1 MIRDTAAKRYAR
13 AAFEVALERGTL
25 DRWSDDLRLIAA
37 VMGDAKALALL
48 ANTKVPLTERYRLL
62 EATLAGIDPQAMNL
76 ARLLVAKGRAGL
88 APPIAEAYLGLV
100 DEHRGIAH
108 ATVVTAV
115 PLSDAER
122 QAVEKRLGEMS
133 GMQVIAHLEVEPDIV
148 GGLVARIGDKVID
161 GSTRGKLLALRR
173 SLAGQER

>member
-13 AAFEVALERGTL
+13 AAFEVALEHGAL

-37 VMGDAKALALL
+37 VMGDAKALAFLT
-48 ANTKVPLTERYRLL
+48 NTKVPLAERYRLL
-62 EATLAGIDPQAMNL
+62 ETTLAGIDPRAMNL
-76 ARLLVAKGRAGL
+76 AKLLVAKGRASL
-88 APPIAEAYLGLV
+88 APQIAEAYLGLV

-108 ATVVTAV
+108 ATVVTAI

-122 QAVEKRLGEMS
+122 ETVEKKLSEIS
-133 GMQVIAHLEVEPDIV
+133 GKQVIAHLEVEPGIV

-161 GSTRGKLLALRR
+161 GSTRGKLLALKRR
-173 SLAGQER
+173 LAGQER

>member
-13 AAFEVALERGTL
+13 AAFEVALDRGTL
-25 DRWSDDLRLIAA
+25 DRWSDDLKLIAA
-37 VMGDAKALALL
+37 VAGDAKALAFL
-48 ANTKVPLTERYRLL
+48 ANTKVPLAQRYRLL
-62 EATLAGIDPQAMNL
+62 EATLEGIDPQAMNL

-88 APPIAEAYLGLV
+88 APQIAEAYLGMV

-115 PLSDAER
+115 PLSDSER
-122 QAVEKRLGEMS
+122 EAVEKRLGEVS
-133 GMQVIAHLEVEPDIV
+133 GKQIIAHLEVDPDIV

-161 GSTRGKLLALRR
+161 GSTHGKLLALRR
-173 SLAGQER
+173 SLTGQER

>member
-1 MIRDTAAKRYAR
+1 MIRDTAAKRYAQ
-13 AAFEVALERGTL
+13 AAFEVALQHDTL
-25 DRWSDDLRLIAA
+25 DRWADDLQLIAA
-37 VMGDAKALALL
+37 VMGDASALALL
-48 ANTKVPLTERYRLL
+48 ANTKVPLAERYRLL
-62 EATLAGIDPQAMNL
+62 EATLTGIDRLAMNL
-76 ARLLVAKGRAGL
+76 AKLLVAKGRASL
-88 APPIAEAYLGLV
+88 APQIAEAYRGLV
-100 DEHRGIAH
+100 DDHRGIAH

-122 QAVEKRLGEMS
+122 QAVEERLGEVS
-133 GMQVIAHLEVEPDIV
+133 GKQVIAHLEVEPSIV

>member
-13 AAFEVALERGTL
+13 AAFEVALDHRAL
-25 DRWSDDLRLIAA
+25 DRWSDDLQLIAA
-37 VMGDAKALALL
+37 VADDAEALAFLG
-48 ANTKVPLTERYRLL
+48 NTKVPLVQRYRLL
-62 EATLAGIDPQAMNL
+62 ESTLKGIDPLAMNL

-88 APPIAEAYLGLV
+88 APQIAEAYLGLV

-115 PLSDAER
+115 PLSDTER
-122 QAVEKRLGEMS
+122 KAVESRLGEVS
-133 GMQVIAHLEVEPDIV
+133 GKQVIAHLEVDPEIV

-161 GSTRGKLLALRR
+161 GSTHGKLLALRQ

>member
-13 AAFEVALERGTL
+13 AAFEVALDHRAL
-25 DRWSDDLRLIAA
+25 DRWSDDLKLIAA
-37 VMGDAKALALL
+37 VADDAEALAFL
-48 ANTKVPLTERYRLL
+48 ANTKVPLAKRYRLL
-62 EATLAGIDPQAMNL
+62 ESTLKGIDPLAMNL

-88 APPIAEAYLGLV
+88 APQIAEAYLGLV

-115 PLSDAER
+115 PLSDSER
-122 QAVEKRLGEMS
+122 EAVEKRLGEVS
-133 GMQVIAHLEVEPDIV
+133 GKQIIAHLEVDPDIV

-161 GSTRGKLLALRR
+161 GSTHGKLLALRR
-173 SLAGQER
+173 SLTGQER